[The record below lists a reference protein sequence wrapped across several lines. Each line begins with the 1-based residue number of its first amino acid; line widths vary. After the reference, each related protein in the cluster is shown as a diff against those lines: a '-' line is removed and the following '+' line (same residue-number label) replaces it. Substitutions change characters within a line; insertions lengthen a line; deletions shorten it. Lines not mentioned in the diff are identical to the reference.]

1 MKSFSDL
8 HTLWYVCLRER
19 NVLETQRNLAR
30 RMEIPGANALTE
42 KQAQK
47 VRAIRHF
54 PPSHL

>member
-47 VRAIRHF
+47 VRALLRS